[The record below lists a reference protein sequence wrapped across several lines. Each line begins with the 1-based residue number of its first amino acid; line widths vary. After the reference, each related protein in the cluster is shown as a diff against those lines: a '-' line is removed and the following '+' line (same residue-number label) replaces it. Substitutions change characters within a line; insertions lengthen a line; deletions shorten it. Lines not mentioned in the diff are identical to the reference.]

1 MFQSLGD
8 DLEQF
13 QIKNKMA
20 KQIVYSEH
28 ARQALLKGIDK
39 VANIVKMTLGP
50 KGRNVILD
58 KSGSPIITNDGVTIA
73 KEIELKDKFEN
84 MGAKLI
90 KEVASQ
96 TQDKA
101 GDGTTTATLLAQIMI
116 TEGLKNVA
124 AGSNPIEIKKGI
136 EIATEK
142 VVQFLKQ
149 KSVAVNSR
157 EQIAQVATISAN
169 NDEYIGNLIA
179 EAMQKVGSKGVITV
193 EEAKSI
199 ETTLELVEGMQI
211 DKGYLSP
218 YMVTDS
224 EKMEVS
230 YEEPYILITDK
241 SISSVKE
248 LVPALEAVSQEGKP
262 LLIIAEELE
271 GEALTTIV
279 INLLRGA
286 LKVCAV
292 KAPGFGD
299 EKSEL
304 LEDIAI
310 LTGARVISK
319 DKNDK
324 LEEVTL
330 QDLGSASKVKVK
342 KDETLVI
349 EGKGKKSEIDKRV
362 KSIEARIKTETS
374 EYTIEDLRKRLGK
387 LSGGVAVINVGAAT
401 ETELKEKKIR
411 IDDALHATK
420 AAVEEGVVVGG
431 GVALLHAIKEID
443 SLNLHNEQAIGAKIV
458 KTALSSPVKQIAQN
472 AGKEGSEV
480 MTNLTGKDMKFGYNA
495 KTDKYEDL
503 FASGVIDPT
512 KVVRNALQTA
522 SSIAGMVV
530 TTEALVADYEDEDKD
545 KVEKNSAIII

>member
-1 MFQSLGD
+1 
-8 DLEQF
+8 
-13 QIKNKMA
+13 MA

-58 KSGSPIITNDGVTIA
+58 KSGSPLITNDGVTIA

-330 QDLGSASKVKVK
+330 QDLGSASKVRVK

-349 EGKGKKSEIDKRV
+349 EGKGKKSEIEKRI
-362 KSIEARIKTETS
+362 KAIENRIKTEAS

-530 TTEALVADYEDEDKD
+530 TTEALVADYEDEDKE